1 MMGTNLNTNVK
12 TYYMYNPHGDVQGL
26 TNTSGSLTKTYEYD
40 AFGNEIDK
48 VDTDTNPW
56 RYCGEYYDVE
66 TDNIYLRNR
75 YYSPSTG
82 TFITEDPIRDGGNW
96 YSYCGENPIY
106 YLDPYGLSGKSS
118 NKAMVNI
125 FDRYAKIPN
134 ID

>member
-1 MMGTNLNTNVK
+1 M
-12 TYYMYNPHGDVQGL
+12 
-26 TNTSGSLTKTYEYD
+26 
-40 AFGNEIDK
+40 
-48 VDTDTNPW
+48 
-56 RYCGEYYDVE
+56 E